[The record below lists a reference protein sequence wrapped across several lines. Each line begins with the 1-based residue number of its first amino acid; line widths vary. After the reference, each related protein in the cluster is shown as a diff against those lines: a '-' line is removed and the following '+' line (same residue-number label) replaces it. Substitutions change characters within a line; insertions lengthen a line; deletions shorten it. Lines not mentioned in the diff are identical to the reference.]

1 MLVNNSTLQALR
13 TGFHGNYQS
22 GFTAAPTF
30 YNKFTTTIPSSSA
43 IETYGWMTQ
52 IAALR
57 EWIGPRLVRNL
68 NEAAYTLTNKKFEL
82 TYGVGVDEIEDDRLG
97 IYAPLFQEMGDSA
110 KRWPDQIVKTA
121 LQAGTTATT
130 FDGVAFFASTH
141 PLNPAGNQSNNFTS
155 TALSATNYASTRA
168 AMMAYTGADGEVMGV
183 TPNLL
188 IVPPQLEGTART
200 ILNAELIGN
209 GETNVWR
216 NSAELLVIP
225 QLANQATTWYLA
237 DTTRPIKPM
246 IFQQRKAP
254 EFASMTDL
262 SSETVFHQDKFEF
275 GVKSRGAA
283 GYSLWFLM
291 ARAIA

>member
-1 MLVNNSTLQALR
+1 MIVTNASLQALR

-22 GFTAAPTF
+22 GFSAAPTF
-30 YNKFTTTIPSSSA
+30 YNKFCTTIPSSAS

-68 NEAAYTLTNKKFEL
+68 GEAAYTLVNKKFEL
-82 TYGVGVDEIEDDRLG
+82 TYGVGVDEIEDDTLG

-110 KRWPDQIVKTA
+110 KKWPDQIVKTA
-121 LQAGTTATT
+121 LQAGTSATT

-141 PLNPAGNQSNNFTS
+141 PLNPAGNQSNNYTGN
-155 TALSATNYASTRA
+155 ALNAANFATTRA
-168 AMMAYTGADGEVMGV
+168 AMSAYTGADGEVMGV
-183 TPNLL
+183 NPNLL
-188 IVPPQLEGTART
+188 IVPPQLEGAART
-200 ILNAELIGN
+200 ILNAELSG
-209 GETNVWR
+209 GGDTNIWR
-216 NSAELLVIP
+216 NSAELLVVP

-254 EFASMTDL
+254 EFASLTDL
-262 SSETVFHQDKFEF
+262 NSETVFHQDKFEF

-291 ARAIA
+291 SRNIA